1 MCAKKLSHFR
11 LADDVITKLT
21 VCAVLAQKDKTKIL
35 EHLVRINYDDAA
47 RCLPEK
53 VKAIHAELEQKA
65 NGSIR

>member
-1 MCAKKLSHFR
+1 M
-11 LADDVITKLT
+11 TKLT
-21 VCAVLAQKDKTKIL
+21 VCAVLAKKDKTKIL

-65 NGSIR
+65 NGPIR